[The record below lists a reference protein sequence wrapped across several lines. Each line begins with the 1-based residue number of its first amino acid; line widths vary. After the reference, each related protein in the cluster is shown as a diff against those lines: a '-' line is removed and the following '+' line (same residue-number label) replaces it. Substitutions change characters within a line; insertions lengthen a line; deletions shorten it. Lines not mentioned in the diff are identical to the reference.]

1 MKNFYFQLFGAGGNC
16 AKFAAIF
23 LLLNLFFVGNS
34 YGQNSC
40 DLVILPESATSCD
53 LDRNPNSG
61 IEVIRACRGNTICYT
76 AVSNN
81 AISYAWQVQGGEYT
95 LEDNNQKCCVTWGDG
110 EEGLVVAV
118 ATYADGRTC
127 TYETRVILD
136 DKPDISSFS
145 SPQYV
150 VNPDNP
156 EEKWLDV
163 CVGDSIT
170 FIDNSTSTTTAIMDH
185 YWSFNDLFF
194 SSDPTFSFVPT
205 EEGEFKLCHR
215 VYNECGCYGEETI
228 KVIVGKSCPLEVS
241 CYGTVCSG
249 TTVKYKAG
257 RPRCNDYLWY
267 VDPAEG
273 TILSGQHTQEVEV
286 TWNAPASGYGTLYL
300 DASTCDC
307 TCKSRKSVSIP
318 IISNQV
324 PITGPDII
332 CLDEHQIFSLP
343 LWGSTHYT
351 WSVTPSSGLAL
362 SESNNILDVKALQT
376 GTYTITVEADCD
388 FLGCHTGPIQKVF
401 HVKDKLRIQAS
412 AETICKGETV
422 QFQTDQT
429 ASQSQWSITKDD
441 VPYTGFSSLA
451 NADGITFTFNDAGIY
466 KITAENNDYCNIP
479 VVYLQVKDAPPAPAN
494 ISGPRIFCSYSSDQY
509 AVEPSSP
516 DYYIE
521 WSWMDGTQQTFVG
534 DAVNIDFSDEDF
546 YISAR
551 QVDRTTGCKSEPTT
565 IHAVPFVLSDGPGSG
580 VNICEGQPFTLSV
593 EDQSESHVLY
603 KWEVDPVS
611 AISIQGDHLQPSIN
625 LLSNYTNYSAALVTL
640 TRRYCGQERR
650 DFVQVIFGEIDP
662 PQIDVPSSVCQ
673 HTSVT
678 FTILGDAAQYVDP
691 TYSYWE
697 VNDLMVGTATTEE
710 FQYVFDQPGTY
721 TVRLHYTSI
730 FGCSAVSDPE
740 TVTVVST
747 PDLRIELLNGY
758 LSVTSNES
766 LAGCSFLW
774 SNGATSLSIPYTGGD
789 ASCVVTTP
797 NGCTFELHYN
807 QECQEVPNAITLEDQ
822 CYNYLSISVPYSIP
836 SDYLVTVT
844 QDNHDFRYP
853 PSGHTTT
860 VRIPGEGDFTLTVS
874 WEIDGICYY
883 SSLQGEVSHVLNF
896 SVNDDCDG
904 NLFVEDVTDYGD
916 DPVPQRIVSVCDPLG
931 VPISQQTLA
940 ANSSATSVQFTND
953 PDDVNYVPADGTE
966 YLVQINYG
974 SDLCTVSQEFLH
986 GPLLNSN
993 CVSIPSDVCED
1004 TPVRFVYGCLG
1015 NGLSYTWNFGD
1026 ESYNYGNNFDHVY
1039 GVGDDNN
1046 ESTCIY
1052 NGSVSI
1058 TDINHCTV
1066 SSSFS
1071 VTVYRNTMNGAIL
1084 LGQIPY
1090 CSGTPITLTYLSP
1103 NTQDESYHW
1112 FHDPSISTNYA
1123 NVYAPGTYVLEVTD
1137 NHSCRYQTEANT
1149 SYPQTVTPFIVCD
1162 EHFCFGDDIH
1172 ASTLPGVASSYAWRL
1187 FSGNTLVDS
1196 HSGPDWDITVNQP
1209 GSYRLE
1215 LTITYGNN
1223 CTNSSSKNFSVHA
1236 NPAIPSIGFDGSEC
1250 LSENG
1255 SVTLKSTDSPQLP
1268 LHWSNGAYGVS
1279 APFFNDDY
1287 AGAYYIDPTS
1297 GCKSNPARL
1306 TIPKV
1311 PDFDALLTGCYKICE
1326 NRLPFNLPIYGLGV
1340 TSSSI
1345 WKWVC
1350 NGRTIANGN
1359 FMTPPVW
1366 LPVTIP
1372 GDYLLDVYYNNQQ
1385 CSDLSPTFSI
1395 ETVPCNDPNI
1405 TVPTDIL
1412 ISVKDIT
1419 CEISDCNLVFH
1430 VALRVDN
1437 ISNSYIQIDDISCTT
1452 GATITNNTLPT
1463 INIPP
1468 SQDDVFSFDVIFGS
1482 GYPSAIV
1489 FRLFSSGRFLDSY
1502 PIDFTELLDCFQPSD
1517 CNFDITPELRL
1528 HTLNPNQCAFFD
1540 FRLPYV
1546 AGIGRI
1552 LKVWCDNA
1560 VVIDGYN
1567 TGSSYDGL
1575 MMVDLGILTGL
1586 VLEQGKICFHILSC
1600 FEDKLCLS
1608 MVCVSAEQILHKF
1621 DLLREQSLPRQTLQR
1636 HDFDTEA
1643 AFSLAP
1649 NPASGV
1655 VHVVDSHGDACAM
1668 ASVTLFSMQGKEM
1681 LTVEST
1687 DRFDA
1692 SSLPSGSY
1700 IAKLRTAQGETHYLK
1715 FVKL

>member
-1 MKNFYFQLFGAGGNC
+1 M
-16 AKFAAIF
+16 
-23 LLLNLFFVGNS
+23 LNLFFVGNS
-34 YGQNSC
+34 YGQNRC
-40 DLVILPESATSCD
+40 DLVIIPESATSCD

-95 LEDNNQKCCVTWGDG
+95 LEDNNRKCRITWGDG

-118 ATYADGRTC
+118 ATFADGRTC

-156 EEKWLDV
+156 DDKWLNV

-194 SSDPTFSFVPT
+194 SSDPTFSFTPT

-215 VYNECGCYGEETI
+215 VYNECGCYGEEFI

-249 TTVKYKAG
+249 TTVKYKAD
-257 RPRCNDYLWY
+257 RPSCRDYLWY

-273 TILSGQHTQEVEV
+273 TIQSGQHTQEVEV

-307 TCKSRKSVSIP
+307 TCKSRKSISIP

-324 PITGPDII
+324 QITGSDVI

-351 WSVTPSSGLAL
+351 WSVTPSTGLIL
-362 SESNNILDVKALQT
+362 IENNNILDVRALQT

-401 HVKDKLRIQAS
+401 HVKDKLHIQAD

-479 VVYLQVKDAPPAPAN
+479 VVYLQVKDALPAPAN
-494 ISGPRIFCSYSSDQY
+494 ISGPRIFCPYSSDQY

-534 DAVNIDFSDEDF
+534 DAVNIDFGNAALD
-546 YISAR
+546 ISAR

-565 IHAVPFVLSDGPGSG
+565 IHAVPFVLAAVPGSG

-593 EDQSESHVLY
+593 IDQSASHVLY

-625 LLSNYTNYSAALVTL
+625 LLSNYTNYTGATVTL

-678 FTILGDAAQYVDP
+678 FTILGDAAQYVAP

-758 LSVTSNES
+758 LSVTPNGS

-797 NGCTFELHYN
+797 NGCTFELYYN

-822 CYNYLSISVPYSIP
+822 CYNYLSINVPLSIP
-836 SDYLVTVT
+836 SDYWVTIT
-844 QDNHDFRYP
+844 HNGHDFDYNPLGRTP
-853 PSGHTTT
+853 TIE
-860 VRIPGEGDFTLTVS
+860 IPGTGDFTLTVR
-874 WEIDGICYY
+874 WKINGICYY
-883 SSLQGEVSHVLNF
+883 STLQGTVTNMLGF
-896 SVNDDCDG
+896 SVHDDCDG
-904 NLFVEDVTDYGD
+904 NLFVQDLTDYGD

-974 SDLCTVSQEFLH
+974 SDLCTVSQEFPH
-986 GPLLNSN
+986 GPVLTST

-1004 TPVRFVYGCLG
+1004 TPVRIFSSCHG
-1015 NGLSYTWNFGD
+1015 NGLYYTWDFGD
-1026 ESYNYGNNFDHVY
+1026 ESYNYGNNFDHVF
-1039 GVGDDNN
+1039 GVRGNYTED
-1046 ESTCIY
+1046 TY
-1052 NGSVSI
+1052 YGSVTV
-1058 TDINHCTV
+1058 TDRNHCNV
-1066 SSSFS
+1066 SSTFS
-1071 VTVYRNTMNGAIL
+1071 VTAHRNPLEAGSIQQQNNVPQCPGIPVTLVYSSNATNRN
-1084 LGQIPY
+1084 
-1090 CSGTPITLTYLSP
+1090 
-1103 NTQDESYHW
+1103 ESYHW

-1172 ASTLPGVASSYAWRL
+1172 ASTLPGIASSYAWRL
-1187 FSGNTLVDS
+1187 FSGNTLVGS
-1196 HSGPDWDITVNQP
+1196 HTGTDWDISVSQP
-1209 GSYRLE
+1209 GDYRLE

-1223 CTNSSSKNFSVHA
+1223 CTSSCSKSFTVHA
-1236 NPAIPSIGFDGSEC
+1236 KPATPHIGFDGSSC

-1255 SVTLKSTDSPQLP
+1255 YVTLKSTDSPLLP

-1279 APFFNDDY
+1279 APFLNDGY
-1287 AGAYYIDPTS
+1287 AAAQFIDPVS
-1297 GCKSNPARL
+1297 GCMSNPAHL

-1326 NRLPFNLPIYGLGV
+1326 NRLPFNLPLYGLDV
-1340 TSSSI
+1340 TATSI
-1345 WKWVC
+1345 WKWIR
-1350 NGRTIANGN
+1350 NGYTIANGN
-1359 FMTPPVW
+1359 FFSLPIW
-1366 LPVTIP
+1366 LPVSYP
-1372 GDYLLDVYYNNQQ
+1372 GDYFMKVYYNNQQ
-1385 CSDLSPTFSI
+1385 CEDISPTLSI
-1395 ETVPCNDPNI
+1395 MTAPCDDPGI
-1405 TVPTDIL
+1405 TVPASLQVSIKGL
-1412 ISVKDIT
+1412 S
-1419 CEISDCNLVFH
+1419 CEIKDCELVFH
-1430 VALRVDN
+1430 VALRVVNVSSSN
-1437 ISNSYIQIDDISCTT
+1437 IRIDGINCTS
-1452 GATITNNTLPT
+1452 GATIINSTLPT
-1463 INIPP
+1463 SNISPYR
-1468 SQDDVFSFDVIFGS
+1468 DAVFSFDIIFGS
-1482 GYPSAIV
+1482 DYPSTIMLYLYSGGSIV
-1489 FRLFSSGRFLDSY
+1489 DTY
-1502 PIDFTELLDCFQPSD
+1502 TIDFSELLDCFQPSD
-1517 CNFDITPELRL
+1517 CDFDITPILQL

-1540 FRLPYV
+1540 FSLPYV

-1560 VVIDGYN
+1560 VIIDGYN

-1649 NPASGV
+1649 NPANGV
-1655 VHVVDSHGDACAM
+1655 VHVIDSHGDACAM
-1668 ASVTLFSMQGKEM
+1668 ASVTLFSMQGKVM
-1681 LTVEST
+1681 LAVEST